1 VFETVWTCSNCKK
14 VLARGGGTPALATCP
29 NCGVRFVNGTQPWDP
44 ARGNLPAEA
53 PRMLPPDPPAE
64 AAAPPAD
71 TSTSAAPATTTT
83 SPKAR
88 ALVVGILLGG
98 LVFGLIAVIGG
109 ALLIY
114 HLAKP
119 KRRASR
125 YPALDDDGWADEW
138 DPADGKR
145 ERW

>member
-1 VFETVWTCSNCKK
+1 MPAPVFETVWTCSNCKK
-14 VLARGGGTPALATCP
+14 VLGRGGGMPALATCP
-29 NCGVRFVNGTQPWDP
+29 NCGVRFINGTQPWDP
-44 ARGNLPAEA
+44 ARGNPPAEA

-64 AAAPPAD
+64 AAAPPAAPED
-71 TSTSAAPATTTT
+71 TPPNASPATTTAG
-83 SPKAR
+83 PKTR

-119 KRRASR
+119 KRRTSR
-125 YPALDDDGWADEW
+125 YPALDDDY
-138 DPADGKR
+138 
-145 ERW
+145 